1 VIDNLSGFTSEKR
14 SMGSHEARVEF
25 ELTEAM
31 ICDVPLS
38 DDDDDDDDNDDDGL
52 TAALYVYAS
61 GISIVSKTSCQ
72 APELSRTAY
81 IAYARQLLRL
91 RQHAKRRTGALAAV
105 SGCACLTDADRRLC
119 AVHSYLKPCLKI
131 DRTEMTV

>member
-1 VIDNLSGFTSEKR
+1 
-14 SMGSHEARVEF
+14 MGSHEARVEF

-38 DDDDDDDDNDDDGL
+38 DDDDDDDGL
-52 TAALYVYAS
+52 TAALYAYAS